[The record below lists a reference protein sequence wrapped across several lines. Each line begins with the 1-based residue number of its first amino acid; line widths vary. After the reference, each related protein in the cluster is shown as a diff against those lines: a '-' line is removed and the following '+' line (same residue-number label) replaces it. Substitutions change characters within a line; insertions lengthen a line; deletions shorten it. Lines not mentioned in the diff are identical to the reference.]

1 MVGDKV
7 SNLINGLKNASRIGK
22 DDVVVPH
29 TKMTEAIVNLLKK
42 EGYISDFEVTGL
54 APKQSLKVTLKYENG
69 ESAIHE
75 TKRVSK
81 FSMRV
86 YKGVKDIQTVKRGYG
101 IAVITTPEG
110 IMTDKEAKKRGIG
123 GEILFYIW

>member
-1 MVGDKV
+1 MVGDKI
-7 SNLINGLKNASRIGK
+7 SNLINGLKNATKIGK
-22 DDVVVPH
+22 DHVVFPH
-29 TKMTEAIVNLLKK
+29 TKMTQAVAELLKK
-42 EGYISDFEVTGL
+42 EGYVEDVKVSGEI
-54 APKQSLKVTLKYENG
+54 PKKLLKVTLKYEDGN
-69 ESAIHE
+69 AVIHE
-75 TKRVSK
+75 TRRVSK

-86 YKGVKDIQTVKRGYG
+86 YRGAKNIQSVKRGYG